1 MMAGW
6 LSIGVG
12 VIGLFI
18 GLLGY
23 FMSVLTECLLSELK
37 IGSRDEMKSRG
48 PKIVFITAPY
58 LYARILCKVFKI
70 PLHQSQIRVSYLP
83 QFLFWSLLL
92 LLARPTK
99 ELPEK
104 GVSFAF
110 DAGNLS
116 SLLGKEALLGSFF
129 SLLLGSISIVI
140 GVVTLV

>member
-1 MMAGW
+1 MILGW

-23 FMSVLTECLLSELK
+23 FMSVLTEYFLSELK

-48 PKIVFITAPY
+48 PKIVFIRAPY

-70 PLHQSQIRVSYLP
+70 PLHEAQIHVSYLR

-92 LLARPTK
+92 PLARPTK

-104 GVSFAF
+104 GFSFAF

-116 SLLGKEALLGSFF
+116 SLIGKEALLGGFF
-129 SLLLGSISIVI
+129 SLVLGSISIVI
-140 GVVTLV
+140 GVVSLV